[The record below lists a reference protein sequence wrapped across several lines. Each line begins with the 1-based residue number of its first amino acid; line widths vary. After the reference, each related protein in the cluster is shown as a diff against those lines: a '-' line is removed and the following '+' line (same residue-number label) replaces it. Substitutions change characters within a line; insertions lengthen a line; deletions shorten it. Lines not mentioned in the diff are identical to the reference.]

1 MHHPGLENGPAGG
14 LEIGRRVGWKPCR
27 DVQRA
32 GEWVG
37 NPGTDLNSTHANSRR
52 QSRQDAA
59 LISGNAAT
67 MLDATLMSGNAAT
80 MLDNTVM

>member
-1 MHHPGLENGPAGG
+1 MHHPALENGPAGG

-37 NPGTDLNSTHANSRR
+37 NPGTDPG
-52 QSRQDAA
+52 QSRQAAA
-59 LISGNAAT
+59 LISGKAAT